1 MVVEVPCTHMNQ
13 VQLFLVVVEEEGN
26 GHDSRD
32 HHIAADRE
40 DSNPWEDLG
49 EVVLERIPD
58 ENRVKIKGTPRK
70 LDKEQALARAR
81 ERDYESRRK
90 TSPKSIPE
98 AVETRHMKM
107 RRIEVEDL
115 TDTDDDS
122 NALIAAARTTTE
134 DLVLVQKAHVK
145 EMLSLKNEV
154 KLAMYKMDRLCE
166 SYALDSMD
174 IH

>member
-1 MVVEVPCTHMNQ
+1 MVV
-13 VQLFLVVVEEEGN
+13 EEGN
-26 GHDSRD
+26 GRDSRD

-70 LDKEQALARAR
+70 LDKEQALVRAR

-107 RRIEVEDL
+107 RRIEMEDL